1 MGLLDHV
8 TPLLRSRTRPGKTLP
23 LKMGLILSG
32 VLLSGTVLN
41 SCSQVPDAVNPAE
54 WYKST
59 VDLFAGDGKE
69 ADKQQADNKDSK
81 KSGLVADRGKA
92 PPGSDKSFPNL
103 SSVDRQA
110 RARDNTGTGLTAD
123 TERPKYAPAVQRQG
137 AATEILQAQP
147 RPAPVT
153 TPSPAIAAVQ
163 PPPQAMPKASVAQ
176 APLAR
181 SMPTMPVPQ
190 PEPQMAKPTVS
201 PKLAPPVMT
210 ADQKANEQRLAQQL
224 AEIRSRAAELGDL
237 PISASQPAA
246 QGDFGTL
253 VISSDGIVSNNLM
266 AAAETPKA
274 AISAPP
280 TGPGASQLLDS
291 PPAYPGNAVRV
302 ATILFDNGS
311 SKLKS
316 RDKRILSAVM
326 RLQRKNG
333 GQVRVIG
340 HASSRTRNLTPINHK
355 MTNFEVSASRAD
367 RVAGELM
374 RLGVNKK
381 DILIAAVSDAD
392 PAYYEI
398 MPSGEAGNRRT
409 EIYIVN

>member
-1 MGLLDHV
+1 
-8 TPLLRSRTRPGKTLP
+8 
-23 LKMGLILSG
+23 
-32 VLLSGTVLN
+32 
-41 SCSQVPDAVNPAE
+41 
-54 WYKST
+54 
-59 VDLFAGDGKE
+59 
-69 ADKQQADNKDSK
+69 
-81 KSGLVADRGKA
+81 
-92 PPGSDKSFPNL
+92 
-103 SSVDRQA
+103 
-110 RARDNTGTGLTAD
+110 
-123 TERPKYAPAVQRQG
+123 
-137 AATEILQAQP
+137 
-147 RPAPVT
+147 
-153 TPSPAIAAVQ
+153 
-163 PPPQAMPKASVAQ
+163 
-176 APLAR
+176 
-181 SMPTMPVPQ
+181 
-190 PEPQMAKPTVS
+190 
-201 PKLAPPVMT
+201 
-210 ADQKANEQRLAQQL
+210 
-224 AEIRSRAAELGDL
+224 
-237 PISASQPAA
+237 
-246 QGDFGTL
+246 
-253 VISSDGIVSNNLM
+253 
-266 AAAETPKA
+266 
-274 AISAPP
+274 
-280 TGPGASQLLDS
+280 
-291 PPAYPGNAVRV
+291 V